1 MNGNQTEDKLSIS
14 NRSVKVTVTTD
25 PGISEPP
32 TDSFSATAPPD
43 SDKLAN
49 WYTPKDFGLI
59 PIPKQL
65 RYDPDKPFHFG
76 MFLNVLFGVTSTF
89 SVANLYWCQPIL
101 IELATNFDVSY
112 DEISKLPTLIQAGY
126 ATGLIFVSPLG
137 DLVRRRQLLLIL
149 IIISASLTIGLSL
162 THSLRTFQVLSFL
175 TGISSVTPQVLLPLT
190 ADLAPPSRRAT
201 ALSIVFSG
209 LLFGILI
216 ARVFSGLIAQFADWR
231 ITYYMSIGVQWGLV
245 VVLFWIVPD
254 YPPKNAG
261 KDGHGVEN
269 EEGGGK
275 KLGYGRIMWTMAK
288 FSVTEPVL
296 IQGCLCNLGS
306 AAAFSSFWVTL
317 TFLLGGEPYNYST
330 LIIGLFGLIGMVG
343 VALAPLVGRFIDFL
357 VPWQASLVACL
368 GLLLFQIVQVVGN
381 GLSVA
386 AVIIATIGLDVFRQ
400 MLETSVAI
408 SIFRR
413 VVGMRLLQTN
423 IAPHARA
430 RLNAIYILSL
440 FIGQVIGS
448 SAGTK
453 IFLTYGWRATAAMT
467 LGLTAWALLMLMMRG
482 PGCDRYT
489 WFGFRNSLDGVKGVL
504 NIKARVRAH
513 DENVQGALEA
523 EKDVE
528 KTEGGS

>member
-14 NRSVKVTVTTD
+14 NRSVNVTVTD
-25 PGISEPP
+25 P
-32 TDSFSATAPPD
+32 DSFPATPPD

-59 PIPKQL
+59 PIPKRL

-126 ATGLIFVSPLG
+126 ATGLIFISPLG

-269 EEGGGK
+269 EEGRG

-408 SIFRR
+408 SIFS
-413 VVGMRLLQTN
+413 

-504 NIKARVRAH
+504 NIKARVRAD

>member
-1 MNGNQTEDKLSIS
+1 MNVNQTEDKISIS
-14 NRSVKVTVTTD
+14 NRSVNVTVTD
-25 PGISEPP
+25 PGISKPP
-32 TDSFSATAPPD
+32 TDTFSATPPD

-59 PIPKQL
+59 PIPKRL

-126 ATGLIFVSPLG
+126 ATGLIFISPLG

-275 KLGYGRIMWTMAK
+275 LGYGRIMWTMAK

-381 GLSVA
+381 GLNVA

-408 SIFRR
+408 SIFS
-413 VVGMRLLQTN
+413 

-504 NIKARVRAH
+504 NIKAKVRAD

-528 KTEGGS
+528 KIEGGP

>member
-14 NRSVKVTVTTD
+14 NRSVNVTVTD
-25 PGISEPP
+25 PGTSEPP
-32 TDSFSATAPPD
+32 TDSFPATPPD

-49 WYTPKDFGLI
+49 WCTSKDFGLI
-59 PIPKQL
+59 PIPKRL

-126 ATGLIFVSPLG
+126 ATGLIFISPLG

-261 KDGHGVEN
+261 K
-269 EEGGGK
+269 
-275 KLGYGRIMWTMAK
+275 LGYGRIMWTMAK

-381 GLSVA
+381 GLNVA

-408 SIFRR
+408 SIFS
-413 VVGMRLLQTN
+413 

-504 NIKARVRAH
+504 NIKARVRAD

-528 KTEGGS
+528 KIEGGP